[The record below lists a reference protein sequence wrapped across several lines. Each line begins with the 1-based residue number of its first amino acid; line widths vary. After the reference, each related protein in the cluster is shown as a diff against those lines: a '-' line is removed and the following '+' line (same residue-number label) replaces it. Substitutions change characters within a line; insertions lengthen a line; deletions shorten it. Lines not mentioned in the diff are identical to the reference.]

1 MPPESV
7 VSACIATCD
16 PALFSISISFAV
28 PVTYLNGFPLPTKVL
43 VPYLLPN
50 AIEAEDWLSS
60 YCNNSMAKGQGEVVD
75 EAMIQRGKVLAIA
88 AIANMEQTAQLLD
101 IEGFQDLNTAKY
113 FLADANLDRTK
124 VMEALGAIR
133 TLKDDPYNGPAYE
146 ALRNL
151 FD

>member
-1 MPPESV
+1 M
-7 VSACIATCD
+7 
-16 PALFSISISFAV
+16 
-28 PVTYLNGFPLPTKVL
+28 
-43 VPYLLPN
+43 
-50 AIEAEDWLSS
+50 
-60 YCNNSMAKGQGEVVD
+60 VD